1 MTPPPIALGAV
12 ILAGGTAARLGGADK
27 ASIELAGRTLLTWA
41 LDAVIDAGE
50 VVVLGDWVPTER
62 PVTFTREDPAG
73 GGPAAGL
80 IAGLEA
86 FSRPPRSLAVLAV
99 DMPFVTMRTMDRL
112 RSGAEGRDG
121 AALTDLS
128 GRRQLAMVL
137 DTERL
142 RGVIPPYDERHGL
155 PLHRLLAP
163 LDLIEVPGRD
173 QEFRDIDSWADL
185 AEAREQF
192 DAPFDLD

>member
-1 MTPPPIALGAV
+1 MTSPLALGAV

-27 ASIELAGRTLLTWA
+27 ASIELAGRTLLAWA

-80 IAGLEA
+80 IAGLAA
-86 FSRPPRSLAVLAV
+86 FSRPPRRLAVLAV
-99 DMPFVTMRTMDRL
+99 DMPFVTMRTFDRL
-112 RSGAEGRDG
+112 RVGAEGRDG

-137 DTERL
+137 DAERL
-142 RGVIPPYDERHGL
+142 RAVIPPYDEQHGL
-155 PLHRLLAP
+155 ALHRLLAP
-163 LDLIEVPGRD
+163 LEVIEVPGRD
-173 QEFRDIDSWADL
+173 QEFRDIDSWQDL
-185 AEAREQF
+185 AEARERFQE
-192 DAPFDLD
+192 P